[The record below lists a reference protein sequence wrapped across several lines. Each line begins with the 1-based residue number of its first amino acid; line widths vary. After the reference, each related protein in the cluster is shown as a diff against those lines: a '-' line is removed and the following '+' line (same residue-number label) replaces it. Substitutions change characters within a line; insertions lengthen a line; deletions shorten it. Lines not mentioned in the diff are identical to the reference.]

1 MIHLYDTPNEGDLS
15 MEHDL
20 LKAKYQDETFEAI
33 VDYEEEEIVIRYH
46 NDQPNAF
53 RMNLSDLGSFSDF
66 VDKLWERQKEG

>member
-1 MIHLYDTPNEGDLS
+1 
-15 MEHDL
+15 MEHEL

-46 NDQPNAF
+46 NDQLDAF
-53 RMNLSDLGSFSDF
+53 RMNLSDLGRFSDF

>member
-1 MIHLYDTPNEGDLS
+1 
-15 MEHDL
+15 MEHEL
-20 LKAKYQDETFEAI
+20 LKAKYQDETFEAV

-53 RMNLSDLGSFSDF
+53 HMNLSDLGSFSDF

>member
-1 MIHLYDTPNEGDLS
+1 
-15 MEHDL
+15 MEYEL

-46 NDQPNAF
+46 NDQLDAF
-53 RMNLSDLGSFSDF
+53 HMNLSDLGRFSDF

>member
-1 MIHLYDTPNEGDLS
+1 
-15 MEHDL
+15 MEYEL
-20 LKAKYQDETFEAI
+20 LKAKYQDETFEAV

-53 RMNLSDLGSFSDF
+53 YMNLSDLGSFSDF

>member
-1 MIHLYDTPNEGDLS
+1 
-15 MEHDL
+15 MEHEL
-20 LKAKYQDETFEAI
+20 LKAKYQDETFEAV

-53 RMNLSDLGSFSDF
+53 YMNLSDLGSFSDF